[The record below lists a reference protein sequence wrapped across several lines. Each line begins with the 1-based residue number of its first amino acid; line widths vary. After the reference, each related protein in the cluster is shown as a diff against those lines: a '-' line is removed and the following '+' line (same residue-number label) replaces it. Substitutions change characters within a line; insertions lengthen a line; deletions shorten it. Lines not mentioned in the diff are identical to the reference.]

1 MNRFFWCA
9 AYSAV
14 AALAIS
20 LVAGAPPALAQS
32 DTLRASTVSMPPGRG
47 NPLTGFGTPGT
58 YTWSGMFDTLTVI
71 DETGDVAP
79 SLAASWKNV
88 APTKWEFT
96 LRAGVKFH
104 NGEPMT
110 AASIAADLNFL
121 TTDAGKATVAG
132 GTLSPMLVGA
142 RALNELTL
150 EIETTSP
157 NPEIPREVIKL
168 FIVEP
173 KAWNDLGVE
182 GFSND
187 PVGTGAYRVVKWEP
201 EKVTFVAFED
211 AWRRANIKNFT
222 VVSVP
227 DQAARAQALLAGS
240 IDLAPAISVDAIDA
254 IEAAG
259 GKVDIFPA
267 PYIMA
272 WPFLSLR
279 DIPFKDKRV
288 RQAANYA
295 VNKEAI
301 VRELMKG
308 TGFPAGQGATRK
320 TFGYNPNVDPYPYDP
335 EKARQLL
342 TEAGY
347 PNGFKMTVELL
358 TGFFAADAEIYQQA
372 ASDLTRV
379 GIETDIVSIAFGDF
393 LTKIRPGA
401 GKPLGYAPDVM
412 AFQMDFPLGVGSTAA
427 NNIARNWSC
436 RRANQYYCNEDE
448 LEILAQAETEFDLE
462 KRRAK
467 LQELMALFHENAPG
481 LFLVEISDLIGR
493 AGNVHGVNM
502 VDRIINYYEITKSE

>member
-20 LVAGAPPALAQS
+20 LVAGAPPALAQL

-295 VNKEAI
+295 GE
-301 VRELMKG
+301 
-308 TGFPAGQGATRK
+308 QGGHRPRTDERHRLP
-320 TFGYNPNVDPYPYDP
+320 GGP
-335 EKARQLL
+335 RR
-342 TEAGY
+342 
-347 PNGFKMTVELL
+347 
-358 TGFFAADAEIYQQA
+358 DAENLRLQPQRRPLSLRSRESQA
-372 ASDLTRV
+372 APHGGGLSQRV
-379 GIETDIVSIAFGDF
+379 QDD
-393 LTKIRPGA
+393 
-401 GKPLGYAPDVM
+401 
-412 AFQMDFPLGVGSTAA
+412 
-427 NNIARNWSC
+427 
-436 RRANQYYCNEDE
+436 
-448 LEILAQAETEFDLE
+448 
-462 KRRAK
+462 
-467 LQELMALFHENAPG
+467 
-481 LFLVEISDLIGR
+481 GR
-493 AGNVHGVNM
+493 A
-502 VDRIINYYEITKSE
+502 VDGIFRRGC